1 MMVMMIIMM
10 MVVMM
15 MMMVTTVM
23 VMMMMMMVTT
33 VMVMMMMTAIT
44 MMAVVMTMIMVMFL
58 HSSMRKG
65 GSKNLSYIME
75 TFHELDINS
84 EYICIYVS
92 GLLSRHGPA
101 VCYKHVHGQFFF
113 PGAHKQMS
121 TKDSPW

>member
-1 MMVMMIIMM
+1 MVMMIIMM
-10 MVVMM
+10 MMVVLTMVMM
-15 MMMVTTVM
+15 MMMV
-23 VMMMMMMVTT
+23 
-33 VMVMMMMTAIT
+33 AIT
-44 MMAVVMTMIMVMFL
+44 MMAVGQVMTMIMVMFL

-65 GSKNLSYIME
+65 GSKNISYIME

-113 PGAHKQMS
+113 RARTSKCPRRIARGKVYRLNSVPM
-121 TKDSPW
+121 